1 MALTAQLMPFDELN
15 ALREKLTYSEFTR
28 EDGKKDHVQDYD
40 ELADEIEDILLLSY
54 LSGRNAANEMLG
66 TDINVDIDRM
76 WDAIYHEIDG
86 KDWRER
92 LQTAIDK
99 GGSVEDIMRIAET
112 ESHRDL
118 NEGIFDTAERSGK
131 AVNKTWQT
139 MRDDRVREA
148 HDYMQGQTVPFNAPF
163 VTYDGSEAQFP
174 GGFGIPELDVNCR
187 CYISVS

>member
-28 EDGKKDHVQDYD
+28 DDGKKDHVQDYD

-92 LQTAIDK
+92 LQTAIDN

-131 AVNKTWQT
+131 
-139 MRDDRVREA
+139 
-148 HDYMQGQTVPFNAPF
+148 
-163 VTYDGSEAQFP
+163 
-174 GGFGIPELDVNCR
+174 
-187 CYISVS
+187 